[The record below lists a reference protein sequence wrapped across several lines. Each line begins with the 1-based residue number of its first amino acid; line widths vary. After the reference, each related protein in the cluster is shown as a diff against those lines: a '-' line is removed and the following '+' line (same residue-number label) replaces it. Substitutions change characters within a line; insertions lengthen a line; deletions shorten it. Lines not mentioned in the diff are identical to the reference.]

1 MSARFRW
8 NWRITVSYFLLFAGI
23 ILALSGIALFIA
35 PSGRV
40 ARLSGWRFLGLDKEA
55 WSDLHTVVGYAAIA
69 FGAFHL
75 VLNWGCLVNYL
86 RRRVPLIRVRPELVL
101 ALLLVALLAV
111 ASLLGWPPVRSF
123 LALGGG

>member
-23 ILALSGIALFIA
+23 VLAVSGIALFIA

-40 ARLSGWRFLGLDKEA
+40 ARLSGWKFLGLDKEA
-55 WSDLHTVVGYAAIA
+55 WGDLHTVFGYAAIA
-69 FGAFHL
+69 FGLLHVAF
-75 VLNWGCLVNYL
+75 NWHCLLGYL
-86 RRRVPLIRVRPELVL
+86 RRRAPLIVVRPELIL
-101 ALLLVALLAV
+101 ALLLAVLIAV
-111 ASLLGWPPVRSF
+111 ASLLGWSPVRAF